1 MHRQPGRRELES
13 GRSHDR
19 GYLRST
25 ADANR
30 KGHEIQ
36 MSRSVHLSS
45 DKRDQELRRRLRG
58 KRLVSRTNWMIRQ
71 AAYVLAC
78 VVAAVAGLMVFGR
91 ALVAHRLAAGAG
103 FSLRR

>member
-78 VVAAVAGLMVFGR
+78 VVAAVAGVVFFEGGW
-91 ALVAHRLAAGAG
+91 LPLRLAAG
-103 FSLRR
+103 